1 MIEKGTIMESE
12 AEPSSKELLKIY
24 DTALAEKLMQ
34 KLLPMIE
41 NCAKQT
47 RSEKV
52 VVAVSGGSGSGKT
65 VTALLLSCFLKEK
78 GIENYILSGDAYPHR
93 IPKYNDAERLQIFR
107 ENAIVGMLKEQTYT
121 EERCTIIQEFQKA
134 GNDAD
139 EKHVGKY
146 PWYESYLR
154 NGRRALENYLGTEK
168 EINFE
173 EVNRLV
179 HAFKA
184 GGEKLWVR
192 HMGREE
198 TELWYEEKDFTGIKV
213 LLVEWTHSNSEYY
226 SGVDIP
232 IYLDSTPQ
240 ETLQS
245 RLERNRDQWID
256 NPFTMMVLDIE
267 QKKLMDTV
275 SFVFQDSKLLKMSIY
290 DNVRMG
296 KKDATRVEV
305 MEALKNAQCEDI
317 IEKLPN
323 GIDTVIGSKGT
334 YLSGG
339 EAQRVSIARAMLK
352 NAPILILDEATA
364 FADPDNE
371 VKVQAA
377 FAKLSKGKTVIM
389 IAHRLSSVTGV
400 DRIFVLQDGEIRQ
413 AGKHEELKDAEGLY
427 AHMWKAYNQSVS
439 WKVGV

>member
-1 MIEKGTIMESE
+1 M
-12 AEPSSKELLKIY
+12 
-24 DTALAEKLMQ
+24 
-34 KLLPMIE
+34 
-41 NCAKQT
+41 
-47 RSEKV
+47 
-52 VVAVSGGSGSGKT
+52 
-65 VTALLLSCFLKEK
+65 TALLLSCFLKEK

-154 NGRRALENYLGTEK
+154 NGRKALENYLGTEK

-213 LLVEWTHSNSEYY
+213 LLVEWTHSNSDYY

-232 IYLDSTPQ
+232 IYLDSTPRRHCRAVWK
-240 ETLQS
+240 E
-245 RLERNRDQWID
+245 
-256 NPFTMMVLDIE
+256 
-267 QKKLMDTV
+267 
-275 SFVFQDSKLLKMSIY
+275 
-290 DNVRMG
+290 
-296 KKDATRVEV
+296 
-305 MEALKNAQCEDI
+305 
-317 IEKLPN
+317 
-323 GIDTVIGSKGT
+323 TVING
-334 YLSGG
+334 
-339 EAQRVSIARAMLK
+339 
-352 NAPILILDEATA
+352 
-364 FADPDNE
+364 
-371 VKVQAA
+371 
-377 FAKLSKGKTVIM
+377 
-389 IAHRLSSVTGV
+389 
-400 DRIFVLQDGEIRQ
+400 
-413 AGKHEELKDAEGLY
+413 
-427 AHMWKAYNQSVS
+427 
-439 WKVGV
+439 

>member
-52 VVAVSGGSGSGKT
+52 VVAVSGRK
-65 VTALLLSCFLKEK
+65 
-78 GIENYILSGDAYPHR
+78 
-93 IPKYNDAERLQIFR
+93 
-107 ENAIVGMLKEQTYT
+107 
-121 EERCTIIQEFQKA
+121 
-134 GNDAD
+134 
-139 EKHVGKY
+139 
-146 PWYESYLR
+146 
-154 NGRRALENYLGTEK
+154 ALENYLGTEK

-213 LLVEWTHSNSEYY
+213 LLVEWTHSNSDYY

-267 QKKLMDTV
+267 QK
-275 SFVFQDSKLLKMSIY
+275 
-290 DNVRMG
+290 
-296 KKDATRVEV
+296 
-305 MEALKNAQCEDI
+305 
-317 IEKLPN
+317 
-323 GIDTVIGSKGT
+323 
-334 YLSGG
+334 
-339 EAQRVSIARAMLK
+339 MLK
-352 NAPILILDEATA
+352 
-364 FADPDNE
+364 
-371 VKVQAA
+371 KQAEK
-377 FAKLSKGKTVIM
+377 AKLIVTRDGTV
-389 IAHRLSSVTGV
+389 L
-400 DRIFVLQDGEIRQ
+400 DRKEYAQFVPKLQ
-413 AGKHEELKDAEGLY
+413 K
-427 AHMWKAYNQSVS
+427 
-439 WKVGV
+439 

>member
-1 MIEKGTIMESE
+1 MESE

-24 DTALAEKLMQ
+24 DTTLAEKLMQ

-139 EKHVGKY
+139 EKHVEK
-146 PWYESYLR
+146 
-154 NGRRALENYLGTEK
+154 YLGTEK

-213 LLVEWTHSNSEYY
+213 LLVEWTHSNSQYY
-226 SGVDIP
+226 SGVDIS

-256 NPFTMMVLDIE
+256 TPFTMMVLDIE
-267 QKKLMDTV
+267 QK
-275 SFVFQDSKLLKMSIY
+275 
-290 DNVRMG
+290 
-296 KKDATRVEV
+296 
-305 MEALKNAQCEDI
+305 
-317 IEKLPN
+317 
-323 GIDTVIGSKGT
+323 
-334 YLSGG
+334 
-339 EAQRVSIARAMLK
+339 MLK
-352 NAPILILDEATA
+352 
-364 FADPDNE
+364 
-371 VKVQAA
+371 KQAEK
-377 FAKLSKGKTVIM
+377 AKLIVTRDGTV
-389 IAHRLSSVTGV
+389 L
-400 DRIFVLQDGEIRQ
+400 DRKEYAQFVPKLQ
-413 AGKHEELKDAEGLY
+413 K
-427 AHMWKAYNQSVS
+427 
-439 WKVGV
+439 

>member
-34 KLLPMIE
+34 KLLPMIQ
-41 NCAKQT
+41 NCVKQT

-121 EERCTIIQEFQKA
+121 E
-134 GNDAD
+134 
-139 EKHVGKY
+139 
-146 PWYESYLR
+146 SYLR
-154 NGRRALENYLGTEK
+154 NGRKALENYLGTEK

-184 GGEKLWVR
+184 GGQKLWVR

-198 TELWYEEKDFTGIKV
+198 TELWYDEKDFTGIKV
-213 LLVEWTHSNSEYY
+213 LLVEWTHSNSDYY

-240 ETLQS
+240 ETLQC
-245 RLERNRDQWID
+245 RLERNRDQWI
-256 NPFTMMVLDIE
+256 THL
-267 QKKLMDTV
+267 
-275 SFVFQDSKLLKMSIY
+275 
-290 DNVRMG
+290 R
-296 KKDATRVEV
+296 
-305 MEALKNAQCEDI
+305 
-317 IEKLPN
+317 
-323 GIDTVIGSKGT
+323 
-334 YLSGG
+334 
-339 EAQRVSIARAMLK
+339 
-352 NAPILILDEATA
+352 
-364 FADPDNE
+364 
-371 VKVQAA
+371 
-377 FAKLSKGKTVIM
+377 
-389 IAHRLSSVTGV
+389 
-400 DRIFVLQDGEIRQ
+400 
-413 AGKHEELKDAEGLY
+413 
-427 AHMWKAYNQSVS
+427 
-439 WKVGV
+439 